1 MKPTFASS
9 FFSPFLVA
17 IGMSLFVACSGPADE
32 PEKAPQL
39 APELVAGK
47 AVVDKTC
54 IACHGQG
61 LNGAPILGNKKMW
74 GKRLPQG
81 EDVLVSHAIN
91 GFAMEMMPPRG
102 GNPDLSDEDIRNA
115 VRYMTSLVQ

>member
-1 MKPTFASS
+1 MKPSIFSS
-9 FFSPFLVA
+9 FIVA
-17 IGMSLFVACSGPADE
+17 TCMLLFVACSGPSDE
-32 PEKAPQL
+32 SAQTEEL
-39 APELVAGK
+39 APELLAGK
-47 AVVDKTC
+47 AVVEKTC
-54 IACHGQG
+54 IACRGQG

-102 GNPDLSDEDIRNA
+102 GNPGLSDEDIRNA
-115 VRYMTSLVQ
+115 VRYMMSLVQ

>member
-1 MKPTFASS
+1 MKPSILAP
-9 FFSPFLVA
+9 FFIA
-17 IGMSLFVACSGPADE
+17 TAMMLFVACSGPADE
-32 PEKAPQL
+32 PKQPEV
-39 APELVAGK
+39 APELMAGK

-102 GNPDLSDEDIRNA
+102 GNPDLTDADIRNA
-115 VRYMTSLVQ
+115 VRYMMSLVQ

>member
-1 MKPTFASS
+1 MNYLTPARAFLIVLGLSLAGCSEPQEPAPT
-9 FFSPFLVA
+9 
-17 IGMSLFVACSGPADE
+17 
-32 PEKAPQL
+32 L
-39 APELVAGK
+39 APELAAGK

-91 GFAMEMMPPRG
+91 GFAMEMMPPKG
-102 GNPDLSDEDIRNA
+102 GNPDLTDTEVRNA
-115 VRYMTSLVQ
+115 VRYMMSLVQ

>member
-1 MKPTFASS
+1 MHSTVV
-9 FFSPFLVA
+9 SPFLIA
-17 IGMSLFVACSGPADE
+17 IVMLLFVACSGPSDE
-32 PEKAPQL
+32 PPQQPEL
-39 APELVAGK
+39 APELAAGK

-74 GKRLPQG
+74 SKRLPQG
-81 EDVLVSHAIN
+81 EDILVSHAIN

-102 GNPDLSDEDIRNA
+102 GNPELSDAEIRNA
-115 VRYMTSLVQ
+115 VRYMMSLVQD

>member
-1 MKPTFASS
+1 MKASITTS
-9 FFSPFLVA
+9 FFVA
-17 IGMSLFVACSGPADE
+17 AAMLLFVACTGPSDE
-32 PEKAPQL
+32 TAETEVL
-39 APELVAGK
+39 APELLAGK
-47 AVVDKTC
+47 AVVEKTC

-61 LNGAPILGNKKMW
+61 LNGEPILGNKKMW

-102 GNPDLSDEDIRNA
+102 GNPDLTDADIRNA
-115 VRYMTSLVQ
+115 VKYMMSLVQ

>member
-1 MKPTFASS
+1 MQTSIITS
-9 FFSPFLVA
+9 FFVA
-17 IGMSLFVACSGPADE
+17 AAMLFFVACTGPSDE
-32 PEKAPQL
+32 TAAAEEL
-39 APELVAGK
+39 APELLAGK
-47 AVVDKTC
+47 AVVEKTC

-115 VRYMTSLVQ
+115 VKYMMSLVQ

>member
-1 MKPTFASS
+1 MNYSIIAS
-9 FFSPFLVA
+9 FFIA
-17 IGMSLFVACSGPADE
+17 IGMLLFVACSGPSDESPQE
-32 PEKAPQL
+32 PELTPQL
-39 APELVAGK
+39 AAGK
-47 AVVDKTC
+47 AVVETTC

-102 GNPDLSDEDIRNA
+102 GNPELSDEEIRNA
-115 VRYMTSLVQ
+115 VRYMISLVE